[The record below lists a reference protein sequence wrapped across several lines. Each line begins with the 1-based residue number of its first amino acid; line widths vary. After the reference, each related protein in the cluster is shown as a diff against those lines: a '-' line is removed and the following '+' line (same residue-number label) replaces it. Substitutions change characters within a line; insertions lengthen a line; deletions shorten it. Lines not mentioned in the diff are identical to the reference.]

1 VCILDFG
8 VRFFWVGRR
17 SSFGSFLFRYEW
29 ALRGRFYLYI
39 LNFFDIVLRECF
51 FCISPF
57 SFFLE
62 MDIKIEIEML
72 DR

>member
-1 VCILDFG
+1 
-8 VRFFWVGRR
+8 
-17 SSFGSFLFRYEW
+17 
-29 ALRGRFYLYI
+29 
-39 LNFFDIVLRECF
+39 VLRECF